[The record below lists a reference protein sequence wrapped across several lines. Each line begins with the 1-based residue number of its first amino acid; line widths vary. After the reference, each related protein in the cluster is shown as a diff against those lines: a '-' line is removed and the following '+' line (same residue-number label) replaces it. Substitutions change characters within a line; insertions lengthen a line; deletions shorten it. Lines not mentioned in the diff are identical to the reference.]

1 MSRFSYWLSFLMLGM
16 LYFHGEKLQVFSYVT
31 DSLWSSQSDVVVTC
45 SRAGTEIGRKW
56 LNSCQS
62 EFPQV

>member
-45 SRAGTEIGRKW
+45 SRAGTEIGREW
-56 LNSCQS
+56 LNSCHSQCL
-62 EFPQV
+62 